1 MSYLRDW
8 RSYNEALVKM
18 GLILLDLDFVADW
31 SRELKAMD
39 GGKEGARHRYPKSF
53 IKLIAVVHAYVLPYR
68 QLEGIMRALSQHV
81 YGLKAPDYTTI

>member
-1 MSYLRDW
+1 
-8 RSYNEALVKM
+8 
-18 GLILLDLDFVADW
+18 
-31 SRELKAMD
+31 MD
-39 GGKEGARHRYPKSF
+39 EGKEGARHRYPKSF